1 MPTPSRYWR
10 EIPQRYRLE
19 GNECPNCK
27 MKFFP
32 PRLIC
37 PDCKNRNLRKT
48 RIAETGKIL
57 TYTII
62 RVPPHQY
69 ADQAPY
75 AVGVVEL
82 DDGVRLTAQIVDIE
96 FDDLRVGQRVKI
108 EFRKIYD
115 EGESGIICY
124 GYKFVPE
131 RSDEVKSEK

>member
-19 GNECPNCK
+19 AQKCK
-27 MKFFP
+27 KCGMVLFP

-37 PDCKNRNLRKT
+37 PECKGREFEDTKL
-48 RIAETGKIL
+48 AEKGKIL

-62 RVPPHQY
+62 RVPPHQFV
-69 ADQAPY
+69 DQAPF
-75 AVGVVEL
+75 AVGIVEL
-82 DDGVRLTAQIVDIE
+82 DDGVKLTGQIVDCDFE
-96 FDDLRVGQRVKI
+96 DLKIGHRVKI

-115 EGESGIICY
+115 EGEAGILCY

-131 RSDEVKSEK
+131 